1 MKEELSSAQITFIVS
16 LYRKGKGRR
25 AIARL
30 FNRKYGTNITE
41 YSMRRK
47 IQRYAKHIDRD
58 IPRVLYVD
66 IETKPIKAWVWGTFD
81 QNIPL
86 EMVIE
91 DWSVLSWSAKWAGAP
106 ESEVMYMDNRKKKG
120 SALMNDKALLK
131 PLWKLMDEAD
141 IIIGQNSDRFDLPKL
156 NARFIENKMGCPSEF
171 VSIDTYKMAKKFGF
185 TSHKLAYMT
194 TKLNKKYK
202 KQDHKEFQGFKLW
215 DECIKGNSK
224 AWKSMET
231 YNQYDVLSLEELFLQ
246 LAEFIKSEKVASAL
260 RAYKK

>member
-1 MKEELSSAQITFIVS
+1 MKELSTGQITFIVS
-16 LYRKGKGRR
+16 HYKKGKGRK
-25 AIARL
+25 AITRL

-47 IQRYAKHIDRD
+47 LEKLTKDVERD
-58 IPRVLYVD
+58 VPKVLYVD
-66 IETKPIKAWVWGTFD
+66 IETKPLKAWVWGTFD

-86 EMVIE
+86 EMLIE

-106 ESEVMYMDNRKKKG
+106 ESEVIYMDNRKKKG
-120 SALMNDKALLK
+120 SALTNDKELLK

-156 NARFIENKMGCPSEF
+156 NARFIEHSMGCPSHFE
-171 VSIDTYKMAKKFGF
+171 SIDTYKMAKKFGF

-194 TKLNKKYK
+194 AKLNKKYK
-202 KQDHKEFQGFKLW
+202 KQDHSDFRGFKLW
-215 DECIKGNSK
+215 DECIKGNIK

-231 YNQYDVLSLEELFLQ
+231 YNKYDVLSLEELFLQ
-246 LAEFIKSEKVASAL
+246 LADFIKNEKVASAL
-260 RAYKK
+260 RVYKK